1 MFDVGSDAFVGM
13 ATATYPLVICV
24 STETAVVPVPLEVI
38 DSAGV
43 EKKPGTNGV
52 LLASATWVTLPTT
65 ATGSVYASP
74 GFAVAGT
81 WVTMTMAGVSVVPA
95 GMAVSDTT
103 TLT

>member
-1 MFDVGSDAFVGM
+1 VD
-13 ATATYPLVICV
+13 
-24 STETAVVPVPLEVI
+24 PVPLDVI
-38 DSAGV
+38 ESAGV
-43 EKKPGTNGV
+43 AKNPGTNGV

-81 WVTMTMAGVSVVPA
+81 WVTTTIAGVSVVPA
-95 GMAVSDTT
+95 GMAVADTT